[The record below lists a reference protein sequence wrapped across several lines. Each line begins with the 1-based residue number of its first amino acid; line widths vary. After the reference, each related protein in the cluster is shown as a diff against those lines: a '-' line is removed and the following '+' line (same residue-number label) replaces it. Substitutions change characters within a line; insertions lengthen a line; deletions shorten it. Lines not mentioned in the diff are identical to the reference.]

1 MEVVKENKT
10 GFKKTKI
17 GWIPNDWIISI
28 LGNVMR
34 FSGGSQPP
42 RSTFKFE
49 ETEGYIRLIQTRDY
63 RTDKYKTYV
72 EKSVVKK
79 TCLKDDIII
88 GRYGPPIFQLFKGLE
103 GAYNV
108 ALIKAIPN
116 EKMVDKNYAWY
127 YLNRRDLRAYLE
139 SLSQRSGGQ
148 TGIEMDKLKKYP
160 FPIPPLKEQ
169 KKIAAILSTWDKAI
183 EQTTNL
189 IEQLKTRKKGLMQ
202 QLLTGKTRINSFTD
216 EWKEEKLGKYI
227 SIKSRAV
234 NKPNKPFLALGLRSH
249 GKGIFHKPNFDPN
262 SIDMDTLYQ
271 VKENDL
277 VVNITFAW
285 EHAIAV
291 ANKKDENG
299 LVSHRFPTYQFNTN
313 IADPMFFRYYI
324 LQPKFKY
331 SLDSISPGGAG
342 RNRVMSKKDFPKI
355 SVFIPSFAEQC
366 AISKVLTTVDK
377 EITNRINYLDVLQKQ
392 KKGLMQQLLTGQ
404 KRVSVN

>member
-216 EWKEEKLGKYI
+216 EWKEATGKYALRLADKNI
-227 SIKSRAV
+227 VAV
-234 NKPNKPFLALGLRSH
+234 K
-249 GKGIFHKPNFDPN
+249 D
-262 SIDMDTLYQ
+262 
-271 VKENDL
+271 
-277 VVNITFAW
+277 
-285 EHAIAV
+285 HAILQNIKKQLPKLADYIKV
-291 ANKKDENG
+291 IINK
-299 LVSHRFPTYQFNTN
+299 S
-313 IADPMFFRYYI
+313 
-324 LQPKFKY
+324 
-331 SLDSISPGGAG
+331 
-342 RNRVMSKKDFPKI
+342 
-355 SVFIPSFAEQC
+355 
-366 AISKVLTTVDK
+366 
-377 EITNRINYLDVLQKQ
+377 
-392 KKGLMQQLLTGQ
+392 
-404 KRVSVN
+404 